1 MPSNTE
7 VDSYSLPSSIWE
19 NFDIIREMYFPS
31 NFIGTEHVT
40 SNLELHNITKELD
53 KINSELIGYKKNVSN
68 GSNSLKW
75 KLQPKT
81 RDGIENQLGE
91 PGMRRRIGRVL
102 NETVPTSRDEADM
115 IMSNNAGHG
124 LISARYEKVW
134 EEESRDKVIRERRM
148 ARERTLLNKSNFE
161 ASMNGSLIKTP
172 SVCMS
177 HTDIEATNNE
187 SSELDKSDDE
197 LTKEL
202 FQPKPRISIG
212 QKRRKK
218 KLASNSQNATQP
230 ISQPQPITSS
240 TQMMVKSQGESS
252 NRQSLSDIN
261 ESLEDLN
268 DISVMAGG
276 PNLVSVPNLANAS
289 NLVEAPNSENAPNV
303 GNKDT
308 RMDETIADTGNETL
322 TQEMDVTLEK
332 STMMNSSKKKSKK
345 NKKEKTKK
353 KKFRKSLGF

>member
-1 MPSNTE
+1 M
-7 VDSYSLPSSIWE
+7 V
-19 NFDIIREMYFPS
+19 
-31 NFIGTEHVT
+31 
-40 SNLELHNITKELD
+40 
-53 KINSELIGYKKNVSN
+53 
-68 GSNSLKW
+68 
-75 KLQPKT
+75 
-81 RDGIENQLGE
+81 
-91 PGMRRRIGRVL
+91 
-102 NETVPTSRDEADM
+102 
-115 IMSNNAGHG
+115 
-124 LISARYEKVW
+124 
-134 EEESRDKVIRERRM
+134 RERRL

-187 SSELDKSDDE
+187 SSDDQSDDE

-212 QKRRKK
+212 QKRKK
-218 KLASNSQNATQP
+218 KKPASNSQNAMQP

-240 TQMMVKSQGESS
+240 TQMIIKSQGESS

-268 DISVMAGG
+268 DISVIAGG
-276 PNLVSVPNLANAS
+276 PNLVDAPNLAN
-289 NLVEAPNSENAPNV
+289 VPNMPNAPNLEK
-303 GNKDT
+303 NET

-322 TQEMDVTLEK
+322 TQEMEK
-332 STMMNSSKKKSKK
+332 STILEGSKKKSKK